1 MTAKVN
7 PWLTLGNYSVD
18 QIKVLFN
25 EYVEN
30 LDLEK
35 LFIQLLVIKI
45 NKKKSGPANS
55 SWDFK
60 KLKLTQ

>member
-1 MTAKVN
+1 MKAKVN

-30 LDLEK
+30 LDL
-35 LFIQLLVIKI
+35 FIQLLVFKI
-45 NKKKSGPANS
+45 NKKKPGPANS